1 MVAEDAAGNT
11 STPANLVI
19 DAVPPAAPVVQP
31 SNGVQLGGSAEA
43 GATVILTG
51 PGGVIIGQTT
61 AGPGGAWSFTPPT
74 PLQHGTLVS
83 VSARDAAGN
92 NGAPTAVT
100 VDAIAPVAP
109 TIEATTGLTLR
120 GTAEAGSTVT
130 LTANGNTIATLTAD
144 GSGNWTFTPAT
155 ALVNGVVVTV
165 RAEDAAGN
173 QSPVAST
180 TVDSLAPLPPV
191 IAASNGSE
199 LSGTAEAGSTLRL
212 SVAGVQIATVAV
224 DGNGNWHY
232 QPALPLA
239 EDTVVTAVAVDAAG
253 NLSAPA
259 SVTVDDRVPDLPDV
273 LPSNGSVLSGTAEP
287 GSTVT
292 IRIAGRA
299 DVQVTADAT
308 TGAWSQSFSPAIA
321 NGTSVSVTAT
331 DATNNTSAPAVVVI
345 DALAPSTPTIQP
357 SNGNLLTGTAEAG
370 STVILT
376 GPGGSPI
383 GSTTANVDGTWS
395 FTPQTPLA
403 NGTLV
408 TVVARDCL
416 LYTSPSPRD

>member
-1 MVAEDAAGNT
+1 M
-11 STPANLVI
+11 
-19 DAVPPAAPVVQP
+19 
-31 SNGVQLGGSAEA
+31 
-43 GATVILTG
+43 
-51 PGGVIIGQTT
+51 
-61 AGPGGAWSFTPPT
+61 
-74 PLQHGTLVS
+74 QHGTLVS

-232 QPALPLA
+232 QPALPLS
-239 EDTVVTAVAVDAAG
+239 
-253 NLSAPA
+253 L
-259 SVTVDDRVPDLPDV
+259 
-273 LPSNGSVLSGTAEP
+273 
-287 GSTVT
+287 
-292 IRIAGRA
+292 IHI
-299 DVQVTADAT
+299 
-308 TGAWSQSFSPAIA
+308 
-321 NGTSVSVTAT
+321 
-331 DATNNTSAPAVVVI
+331 
-345 DALAPSTPTIQP
+345 
-357 SNGNLLTGTAEAG
+357 
-370 STVILT
+370 
-376 GPGGSPI
+376 
-383 GSTTANVDGTWS
+383 
-395 FTPQTPLA
+395 
-403 NGTLV
+403 
-408 TVVARDCL
+408 
-416 LYTSPSPRD
+416 